1 MNWSRFSF
9 WQYKTA
15 AGKPGNL
22 PPPKRVLIRSWWSGA
37 WVGHCREW
45 WREGE
50 AQFKALRCKCSN
62 IIYIKLS
69 YLQVYF
75 QHHCSIYSLKS
86 LIEIVLRIFL
96 ECPQTY
102 FVTSRGGTQSRPSS
116 VEEITTKQHSFNI
129 DRHSPESQS
138 SFLWGKGT
146 VLRIIT
152 QFVLIPFG
160 FFIYKA
166 ISFFLTAVL
175 LNLRYSAYVLCTRY
189 GWLSVLCPLR

>member
-1 MNWSRFSF
+1 MNYSYQIFFLKVQDCSRQVRKS
-9 WQYKTA
+9 
-15 AGKPGNL
+15 
-22 PPPKRVLIRSWWSGA
+22 PPPRKRVLIRSWWSGA

-75 QHHCSIYSLKS
+75 QHHCPIYSLKS

-102 FVTSRGGTQSRPSS
+102 FVTSRGTQSRPSS
-116 VEEITTKQHSFNI
+116 VEEITTNQHSNI
-129 DRHSPESQS
+129 DRPS
-138 SFLWGKGT
+138 W
-146 VLRIIT
+146 V
-152 QFVLIPFG
+152 
-160 FFIYKA
+160 
-166 ISFFLTAVL
+166 
-175 LNLRYSAYVLCTRY
+175 
-189 GWLSVLCPLR
+189 SVFCPLRQRNDS